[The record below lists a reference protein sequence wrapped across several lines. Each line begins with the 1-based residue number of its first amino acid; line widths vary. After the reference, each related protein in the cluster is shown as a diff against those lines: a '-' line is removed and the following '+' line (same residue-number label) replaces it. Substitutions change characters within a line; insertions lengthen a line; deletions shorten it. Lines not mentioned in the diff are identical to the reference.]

1 MRGTVDASIEGLSDN
16 YEDRPSCR
24 VADCADDGLALDN
37 SHKDQMVVGV
47 QRRFLTRRA
56 FRWKPTW
63 FN

>member
-47 QRRFLTRRA
+47 QRRFLTR
-56 FRWKPTW
+56 
-63 FN
+63 